1 MMGEG
6 KLPQGGEEESTVLE
20 IVTEKKNNKTKL
32 KQREKK
38 NPDQPTYQKP
48 QWKNIKMS

>member
-20 IVTEKKNNKTKL
+20 IVTEKKNHKNKRTK
-32 KQREKK
+32 KK
-38 NPDQPTYQKP
+38 
-48 QWKNIKMS
+48 

>member
-20 IVTEKKNNKTKL
+20 IVTEKKNTKTNE
-32 KQREKK
+32 QKK
-38 NPDQPTYQKP
+38 IN
-48 QWKNIKMS
+48 

>member
-20 IVTEKKNNKTKL
+20 IVTEKKTTKL
-32 KQREKK
+32 
-38 NPDQPTYQKP
+38 N
-48 QWKNIKMS
+48 